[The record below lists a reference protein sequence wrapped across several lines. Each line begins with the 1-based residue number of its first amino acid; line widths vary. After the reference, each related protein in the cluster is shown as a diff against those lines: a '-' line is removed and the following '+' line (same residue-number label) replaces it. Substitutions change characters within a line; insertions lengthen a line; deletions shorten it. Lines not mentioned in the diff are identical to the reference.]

1 MVVICIDY
9 VCFRQPFIAH
19 GIKCSNVITYGGVQM
34 NCCITELRCKEII
47 NKSNGCRLGFVSDIE
62 VDKSCGRVV
71 ALIVYGRP
79 KYFGICGRRERIR
92 ICWEDID
99 VIGSDTILVCKT
111 SCEENPRQRRRTN

>member
-1 MVVICIDY
+1 M
-9 VCFRQPFIAH
+9 
-19 GIKCSNVITYGGVQM
+19 N

-71 ALIVYGRP
+71 ALIVYGV
-79 KYFGICGRRERIR
+79 CGKRERIR

-99 VIGSDTILVCKT
+99 VIGNDTILVCKT
-111 SCEENPRQRRRTN
+111 CCESNDRRRERISST

>member
-1 MVVICIDY
+1 M
-9 VCFRQPFIAH
+9 
-19 GIKCSNVITYGGVQM
+19 N

-79 KYFGICGRRERIR
+79 KYFGICGKRERIR

-99 VIGSDTILVCKT
+99 VIGNDTILVCKT
-111 SCEENPRQRRRTN
+111 CCENNDRRRDRNSQA